1 MQDPNVKGAAS
12 TAGKWMVYAKGEL
25 LDRFMNEGIR
35 YNKKKMVMMKNA
47 VDFKQYK
54 PKLLGNENEDED
66 EKADESDES
75 EEESE
80 EEEEPVVQVSKKHKR
95 SQRRDDSP
103 EPDLYNLGGTA
114 ISVRT
119 PGS

>member
-1 MQDPNVKGAAS
+1 MI
-12 TAGKWMVYAKGEL
+12 L
-25 LDRFMNEGIR
+25 
-35 YNKKKMVMMKNA
+35 
-47 VDFKQYK
+47 
-54 PKLLGNENEDED
+54 
-66 EKADESDES
+66 
-75 EEESE
+75 EESE